1 MKEVGKVLLSLITV
15 AAATAGAAYIIKRW
29 LDSQPMPITDAAV
42 KRKDTLTLAEIVDYF
57 KSLKLDNTHETP
69 FLCTDLTHFNVKKSV
84 IPDADEKVLFIG
96 VFQEGSDNI
105 TNYALVYS
113 RNYDEALKNVLAK
126 ATNGIVTLS

>member
-1 MKEVGKVLLSLITV
+1 MKKAEKVLLSLITV

-29 LDSQPMPITDAAV
+29 LDAQPMPITEAAV
-42 KRKDTLTLAEIVDYF
+42 KRKDTLTLAEVVDYF

-69 FLCTDLTHFNVKKSV
+69 FLCTDLAHFNVKKSV
-84 IPDADEKVLFIG
+84 IPDADDNVLFIG
-96 VFQEGSDNI
+96 VFQDGSDNI